1 MTAKLPPEFVKA
13 PDAAASRPKRVR
25 KTNLVLEAPR
35 DPNAL
40 LLRLTDGE
48 LQALEQARQRYQVT
62 LEQMLHRVL
71 AQWMAP
77 RPAPPQPAPER
88 PLRERLQLL
97 VTTLRTWRAFARG
110 FARR

>member
-13 PDAAASRPKRVR
+13 PDPAPSRPKRVR
-25 KTNLVLEAPR
+25 KNLVLEAPR

-48 LQALEQARQRYQVT
+48 MQALEHARQQYQIT
-62 LEQMLHRVL
+62 IEQMLHRVL
-71 AQWMAP
+71 AEWMAP
-77 RPAPPQPAPER
+77 KPAPPQSAPER